1 MSDTRNSN
9 VRMIGRYLEH
19 LVRNWRVALFALGL
33 ALFHFAHGLFPC
45 RLTDHNRYPF
55 WAHNGKYKE
64 Q

>member
-1 MSDTRNSN
+1 
-9 VRMIGRYLEH
+9 MIGRYLEH

-55 WAHNGKYKE
+55 WARNGRYKDK
-64 Q
+64 